1 MTVELTEEHEALI
14 QQQLETGRY
23 HSRAEVIANALYLL
37 SDQTQLEQIKLE
49 RLRSEIQKGIDS
61 GPPTPLDM
69 EEVKAEVRKRRS
81 KRRAQ

>member
-14 QQQLETGRY
+14 QQLETGRY

-49 RLRSEIQKGIDS
+49 RLRAEIQKGIDS
-61 GPPTPLDM
+61 GPPLLIW
-69 EEVKAEVRKRRS
+69 KRS
-81 KRRAQ
+81 KLR